1 VFAVEFDVGDLTLLA
16 HLCVVDVLVWD
27 PGQAKPSL
35 KLDAE
40 GGNTAYLKY
49 STLPLKFC
57 FHLRNVN
64 LFYLCKCTLR
74 VKFFCFL
81 LYNFFTTFTFLVKL

>member
-1 VFAVEFDVGDLTLLA
+1 MNTFINLLERSITHRPINSRKHSHFWIRFFEVFLQQFNAEVGVRNMFAVEFDVGDLTLLA

-40 GGNTAYLKY
+40 GGNTANLK
-49 STLPLKFC
+49 
-57 FHLRNVN
+57 
-64 LFYLCKCTLR
+64 
-74 VKFFCFL
+74 
-81 LYNFFTTFTFLVKL
+81 

>member
-1 VFAVEFDVGDLTLLA
+1 MFAVEFDVGDLTLLA

-40 GGNTAYLKY
+40 GGNTANLK
-49 STLPLKFC
+49 
-57 FHLRNVN
+57 
-64 LFYLCKCTLR
+64 
-74 VKFFCFL
+74 
-81 LYNFFTTFTFLVKL
+81 

>member
-1 VFAVEFDVGDLTLLA
+1 MFAVEFDVGDLTLLA

-40 GGNTAYLKY
+40 GGNTA
-49 STLPLKFC
+49 
-57 FHLRNVN
+57 N
-64 LFYLCKCTLR
+64 LE
-74 VKFFCFL
+74 
-81 LYNFFTTFTFLVKL
+81 